1 LGSDWRTK
9 VSEVEYCVVFITTE
23 GEEQGRSIAERLLER
38 KLCACVSLV
47 PRVDS
52 RFWWQGKIDRASESL
67 LVVKTRVAVLEELG
81 RAVREAHSYQ
91 VPEIIALPII
101 WGSASYLGWIGQEVP
116 APSDADGAEQG
127 AKP

>member
-1 LGSDWRTK
+1 VSD
-9 VSEVEYCVVFITTE
+9 VQYCVVFITTE
-23 GEEQGRSIAERLLER
+23 GEEQGRIIAERLLER
-38 KLCACVSLV
+38 KLCACVNLV

-52 RFWWQGKIDRASESL
+52 RFWWQGKIDRAGESL

-101 WGSASYLGWIGQEVP
+101 WGSPSYLGWIDQEVP
-116 APSDADGAEQG
+116 VQGDAAQQG
-127 AKP
+127 VTP